1 MNKMMTLK
9 KTLFFGLNRNS
20 RSNNVCLSV
29 HFKVVFL
36 QISGIN
42 LRSLQAV
49 FKQSLGRLQGV
60 LKWSSSG
67 HQEAV
72 SRLQVHH
79 MYMSQLRYNWYWY
92 SKTVRSDFN
101 WGGLPAFGHQKLTT
115 TSTTQLLIKYKYEN
129 AYPSKLKRNWSV
141 RSKTGGSQ
149 IWERRTLSI
158 MNTLL
163 WSFIRS
169 SFI

>member
-1 MNKMMTLK
+1 M
-9 KTLFFGLNRNS
+9 
-20 RSNNVCLSV
+20 
-29 HFKVVFL
+29 VFL
-36 QISGIN
+36 HISGIN

-49 FKQSLGRLQGV
+49 FNFKG
-60 LKWSSSG
+60 SSSG
-67 HQEAV
+67 QQEAV

-92 SKTVRSDFN
+92 SKTVRSDLN
-101 WGGLPAFGHQKLTT
+101 WGGLHAFGHQKLTT

-163 WSFIRS
+163 WSFIWS
-169 SFI
+169 SFIKCSTVGIKLYGSFL

>member
-1 MNKMMTLK
+1 MMNKMMTLK

-36 QISGIN
+36 HISGIN

-49 FKQSLGRLQGV
+49 FNFKG
-60 LKWSSSG
+60 SSSG

-79 MYMSQLRYNWYWY
+79 MYMSQLRYN
-92 SKTVRSDFN
+92 
-101 WGGLPAFGHQKLTT
+101 
-115 TSTTQLLIKYKYEN
+115 
-129 AYPSKLKRNWSV
+129 
-141 RSKTGGSQ
+141 
-149 IWERRTLSI
+149 
-158 MNTLL
+158 
-163 WSFIRS
+163 
-169 SFI
+169 